1 MVIKTDLCEFSEMR
15 IYPGNGRRFI
25 SKDGK
30 THYFISQKCRSLF
43 HQKVKPVK
51 LTWTQA
57 WRRFNRKT
65 KVEEIQKRRTRK
77 TTRVQKAI
85 VGMSL
90 EEIKRKRA
98 EDAKARDAN
107 LEQQKVEVKKRQQAK
122 QQTRKDES
130 AKASKNVKKDVKT
143 ASSKMQKG
151 KQRK

>member
-30 THYFISQKCRSLF
+30 THYFISQKCRSLY
-43 HQKVKPVK
+43 HQKIKPVK

-85 VGMSL
+85 VGLSL

-98 EDAKARDAN
+98 EDNKTRDAN
-107 LEQQKVEVKKRQQAK
+107 LESQKAEVKKRQQAK
-122 QQTRKDES
+122 IQ
-130 AKASKNVKKDVKT
+130 AKKEEQAKLAKSQKKDQKV
-143 ASSKMQKG
+143 ASNKMQKG
-151 KQRK
+151 K

>member
-30 THYFISQKCRSLF
+30 THYFISQKCRSLY
-43 HQKVKPVK
+43 HQKIKPVK

-85 VGMSL
+85 VGLSL

-98 EDAKARDAN
+98 EDNKTRDA
-107 LEQQKVEVKKRQQAK
+107 
-122 QQTRKDES
+122 
-130 AKASKNVKKDVKT
+130 
-143 ASSKMQKG
+143 
-151 KQRK
+151 

>member
-30 THYFISQKCRSLF
+30 THYFISQKCRSLY
-43 HQKVKPVK
+43 HQKIKPVK

-85 VGMSL
+85 VGLSL

-98 EDAKARDAN
+98 EDNKTRDAN
-107 LEQQKVEVKKRQQAK
+107 LESQKSEVKKRQQAK
-122 QQTRKDES
+122 VQ
-130 AKASKNVKKDVKT
+130 AKKEEQAKIAKSQKKDQKV
-143 ASSKMQKG
+143 ASNKMQKG
-151 KQRK
+151 K